1 MTTAALFDVLV
12 IGSGAAGLATAL
24 AAAPRRVAVLT
35 PGPVPALDGASRWAQ
50 GGIAAA
56 LAADDS
62 PQLHAEDTL
71 AAGAGLSD
79 PEAVARLTAAAPELI
94 AWLQTLGAR
103 FDRAGVALT
112 LGREAAHRRARI
124 VHAQGDAT
132 GAEVMRALSVAAATR
147 SHLTLVTRRS
157 AYALARDDGGRVV
170 GVWAQG
176 PDGSELWRARAV
188 VLASGGYAG
197 LYRYTTNPS
206 GSDGSGIALALAAGA
221 MLADLEF
228 VQFHPTALAPR
239 DGAHGQLP
247 LLTEA
252 LRGAGA
258 VLLDARGKRFMPV
271 LHADAELAPR
281 DVVARA
287 VWREAHRGGAWLDAR
302 AAVGAG
308 FPQRFPTV
316 FAACM
321 ARGLDP
327 RMQAIPVVPAAH
339 YCMGGVRIDGA
350 GATSLPGLYAV
361 GEAARSGV
369 HGANRLASNSLLE
382 GLAQGRALGAAL
394 ASQSLP
400 GPGAALPASRF
411 WHPLSAA
418 LRARLGDLLWRDA
431 AVQRSGDG
439 LVRAEAVLTQLAAET
454 PAASSGHDVLA
465 LTAAM
470 LAAMRA
476 RHRSIGAHFRV
487 DAMVVPE
494 RSRAAIC

>member
-1 MTTAALFDVLV
+1 MTTDALFDVLV

-24 AAAPRRVAVLT
+24 AAAPRRVALLT
-35 PGPVPALDGASRWAQ
+35 PGPEPAADGASRWAQ

-62 PQLHAEDTL
+62 PRLHAEDTL
-71 AAGAGLSD
+71 IAGAGLND
-79 PEAVARLTAAAPELI
+79 PLAVARLTASAPGLI

-103 FDRAGVALT
+103 FDRVGAALA

-132 GAEVMRALSVAAATR
+132 GAEVMRVLAAAIEAC
-147 SHLTLVTRRS
+147 SHLTFASRRTAFALTRD
-157 AYALARDDGGRVV
+157 AAGRVV
-170 GVWAQG
+170 GAWVQG
-176 PDGSELWRARAV
+176 PGGSELWRARAV

-197 LYRYTTNPS
+197 LYRYTTNPP

-221 MLADLEF
+221 ALADLEF
-228 VQFHPTALAPR
+228 VQFHPTALAPH
-239 DGAHGQLP
+239 DDAHGQLP

-258 VLLDARGKRFMPV
+258 VLLDARGKRFMPA
-271 LHADAELAPR
+271 LHAEAELAPR

-287 VWREAHRGGAWLDAR
+287 VWCEAQRGGAFLDAT
-302 AAVGAG
+302 VSIGAG

-321 ARGLDP
+321 DRGIDP
-327 RMQAIPVVPAAH
+327 RAQPIPVVPAAH
-339 YCMGGVRIDGA
+339 YCMGGVRTDA
-350 GATSLPGLYAV
+350 ACATSLPGLYAV
-361 GEAARSGV
+361 GEAACSGV

-382 GLAQGRALGAAL
+382 GLAHGRALGAAL
-394 ASQSLP
+394 ASRPLP
-400 GPGAALPASRF
+400 EPGAALPPQRR
-411 WHPLSAA
+411 WQPLPAA

-431 AVQRSGDG
+431 ALRRSGDG
-439 LVRAEAVLTQLAAET
+439 LARAEAALATLAAEV
-454 PAASSGHDVLA
+454 PAASSGRDLLVLA
-465 LTAAM
+465 AAM

-476 RHRSIGAHFRV
+476 RRRSVGAHFRV
-487 DAMVVPE
+487 DAEAV
-494 RSRAAIC
+494 AAA

>member
-1 MTTAALFDVLV
+1 MTTDALFDVLV
-12 IGSGAAGLATAL
+12 VGSGAAGLATAL

-35 PGPVPALDGASRWAQ
+35 PGPEPAVDGASRWAQ

-62 PQLHAEDTL
+62 PRLHAEDTL
-71 AAGAGLSD
+71 SAGAGLND
-79 PEAVARLTAAAPELI
+79 PAAVARLTAAAPGLI

-103 FDRAGVALT
+103 FDRVGAALA
-112 LGREAAHRRARI
+112 LGREAAHRRDRI

-132 GAEVMRALSVAAATR
+132 GAEVMRALAAAAAAR
-147 SHLTLVTRRS
+147 SHLTFASRRT
-157 AYALARDDGGRVV
+157 AFALARDAAGRVV
-170 GVWAQG
+170 GAWAQG
-176 PDGSELWRARAV
+176 PGGSELWRARTV

-197 LYRYTTNPS
+197 LYRYTTNPP

-221 MLADLEF
+221 ALADLEF

-258 VLLDARGKRFMPV
+258 VLLDARGKRFMPA

-287 VWREAHRGGAWLDAR
+287 VWCETLRGGAWLDA
-302 AAVGAG
+302 AAAIGVA

-316 FAACM
+316 FVACM
-321 ARGLDP
+321 GRGIDP
-327 RMQAIPVVPAAH
+327 RTQPIPVVPAAH
-339 YCMGGVRIDGA
+339 YCMGGVRTDAA

-361 GEAARSGV
+361 GEAACSGV

-382 GLAQGRALGAAL
+382 GLAHGRELGAAL
-394 ASQSLP
+394 ASRSLP
-400 GPGAALPASRF
+400 EPGVALPPERRWQPS
-411 WHPLSAA
+411 PTG
-418 LRARLGDLLWRDA
+418 LRLRLGELLWRDA
-431 AVQRSGDG
+431 ALLRSDDG
-439 LVRAEAVLTQLAAET
+439 LARAGAALAALAGEV
-454 PAASSGHDVLA
+454 PAASRERDVLA
-465 LTAAM
+465 LAAAM

-476 RHRSIGAHFRV
+476 RRRSIGAHFRV
-487 DAMVVPE
+487 DADTVAV
-494 RSRAAIC
+494 A

>member
-1 MTTAALFDVLV
+1 MSNAALFDVLV
-12 IGSGAAGLATAL
+12 IGSGVAGLATAL

-35 PGPVPALDGASRWAQ
+35 PGPVPAVDGASCWAQ

-56 LAADDS
+56 LADDDS

-71 AAGAGLSD
+71 AAGAGLND
-79 PEAVARLTAAAPELI
+79 PLAVARLTASAPGLI
-94 AWLQTLGAR
+94 EWLQLLGAR
-103 FDRAGVALT
+103 FDRAGETLT

-124 VHAQGDAT
+124 VHARGDAT
-132 GAEVMRALSVAAATR
+132 GAEVMRTLAAAAAAH
-147 SHLTLVTRRS
+147 SHLTFAACRT
-157 AYALARDDGGRVV
+157 AYALARDADGRVV
-170 GVWAQG
+170 GAWARG
-176 PDGSELWRARAV
+176 PEGGELWRARAV

-197 LYRYTTNPS
+197 LYCCTTNPP

-221 MLADLEF
+221 ELADLEF

-239 DGAHGQLP
+239 DGVHGQLP

-258 VLLDARGKRFMPV
+258 VLLDARGKRFMPA

-287 VWREAHRGGAWLDAR
+287 VWRETQRGGAWLDI
-302 AAVGAG
+302 AAVADAG

-321 ARGLDP
+321 GRGIDP
-327 RMQAIPVVPAAH
+327 RAQPIPVVPAAH
-339 YCMGGVRIDGA
+339 YCMGGVRTDA
-350 GATSLPGLYAV
+350 FGATSLPGLYAV

-382 GLAQGRALGAAL
+382 GLVHGRALGAAL
-394 ASQSLP
+394 ASRPRSEP
-400 GPGAALPASRF
+400 GVALPPERR
-411 WHPLSAA
+411 WQPLPVA

-431 AVQRSGDG
+431 ALQRSDDG
-439 LVRAEAVLTQLAAET
+439 LVRAEAELAALAAEV
-454 PAASSGHDVLA
+454 PAASSGSDVLA
-465 LTAAM
+465 LAAAM
-470 LAAMRA
+470 LTAMRA
-476 RHRSIGAHFRV
+476 RRRSIGAHFRV
-487 DAMVVPE
+487 DD
-494 RSRAAIC
+494 AAVAAA